1 MDYLKFTKFLK
12 HDFEKSNQKFNSIK
26 FFRSELVLIFIWF
39 WILENYYKSKENQLF
54 KSNVET
60 LVSEIPKGLG
70 SRPTI
75 FKFIEQAIASKFI
88 IKIID
93 PTDKRKWNLKPSDQ
107 TIQEFEEWSS
117 GFSGF

>member
-1 MDYLKFTKFLK
+1 MDYLKFSMFMKE
-12 HDFEKSNQKFNSIK
+12 DFEVSNKKYNSIK
-26 FFRSELVLIFIWF
+26 FFRSELVLVFIWF
-39 WILENYYKSKENQLF
+39 WVLENYYKSKENHSF

-60 LVSEIPKGLG
+60 LVSEIPKELG

-93 PTDKRKWNLKPSDQ
+93 PEDKRKWNLKPSAQ

-117 GFSGF
+117 GFSGY

>member
-12 HDFEKSNQKFNSIK
+12 HDFEESNQKYNSIK

-39 WILENYYKSKENQLF
+39 WILENYYKSIENHSF

-60 LVSEIPKGLG
+60 LISEVPKELG

-75 FKFIEQAIASKFI
+75 FKFIEQAINSKFI
-88 IKIID
+88 IKVID
-93 PTDKRKWNLKPSDQ
+93 PKDKRKWNLRPSKQ
-107 TIQEFEEWSS
+107 TIEEFEKWSS
-117 GFSGF
+117 GFSGY